1 MYAKSFNDWNRINEN
16 SNEWFKKGPAF
27 WKMIDLERD
36 INSDDPDVLYRV
48 ATHPECPPEYLTELS
63 MNWSSIVRLGV
74 AENENTPGDVL
85 WALSFDTD
93 PNVLWQV
100 ASNTSSP
107 AKAFENLI
115 DAKSSDD
122 PKRRLYNI
130 VFRSIRNP
138 NCPIDLVIKVY
149 KSKEYSKIK
158 DIFEYAEMRV
168 MKYYEDA
175 DAQERNRIDGILTLL
190 ELGIDSTDSKKTDLD
205 DIDI

>member
-16 SNEWFKKGPAF
+16 SDEWSKMGINF

-63 MNWSSIVRLGV
+63 MSWSSIVRMGV

-100 ASNTSSP
+100 ASNTRTP

-130 VFRSIRNP
+130 VFRSIKNP

>member
-16 SNEWFKKGPAF
+16 SNEWFKKGPDF

-100 ASNTSSP
+100 ASNTRTP

-130 VFRSIRNP
+130 VYRSIRNP

>member
-1 MYAKSFNDWNRINEN
+1 MYAKSFNDWNRINEG
-16 SNEWFKKGPAF
+16 SNEWFKKDPDF
-27 WKMIDLERD
+27 WEMIDLERD

-93 PNVLWQV
+93 PTVLWQV
-100 ASNTSSP
+100 ASNTRTP

-158 DIFEYAEMRV
+158 EIFEYAEMSV

-175 DAQERNRIDGILTLL
+175 NAQERNRIDGILTLL

>member
-16 SNEWFKKGPAF
+16 SDEWSKMGINF

-48 ATHPECPPEYLTELS
+48 ATHPECPPEYLTKLS
-63 MNWSSIVRLGV
+63 MSWSSIVRTGV

-100 ASNTSSP
+100 ASNTRTP

-130 VFRSIRNP
+130 VSRSIRNP

>member
-16 SNEWFKKGPAF
+16 SNEWFKKGPDF

-115 DAKSSDD
+115 DARSSDD

>member
-16 SNEWFKKGPAF
+16 SDEWSKMGINF

-63 MNWSSIVRLGV
+63 MSWSSIVRLGV

-100 ASNTSSP
+100 ASNTRTP

>member
-1 MYAKSFNDWNRINEN
+1 MYAKSFNDWNRINEGGD
-16 SNEWFKKGPAF
+16 EWFKKGPDF

-63 MNWSSIVRLGV
+63 MHWSPIARMGV

-85 WALSFDTD
+85 WALSHDTD
-93 PNVLWQV
+93 SNVLWEV
-100 ASNTSSP
+100 ASNTSTP
-107 AKAFENLI
+107 PKAFENLI
-115 DAKSSDD
+115 EARSSDD
-122 PKRRLYNI
+122 PNRKLYNI
-130 VFRSIRNP
+130 VFRAIRNP
-138 NCPIDLVIKVY
+138 SCPIDLVIRVY
-149 KSKEYSKIK
+149 KSKEYSRIK
-158 DIFEYAEMRV
+158 QIFEYAEMRV

-175 DAQERNRIDGILTLL
+175 DAQERSRIDGILTLL

>member
-16 SNEWFKKGPAF
+16 SNEWFKKGPHF

-100 ASNTSSP
+100 ASNTRTP